1 MFTSAAAKL
10 AVQLLLANLPQI
22 IASGPEVFAFV
33 KAGIAHLEAIF
44 SKSAK
49 PATEADVV
57 AALTKEALQAIEIAA
72 IK

>member
-22 IASGPEVFAFV
+22 IADGPQVFAFV
-33 KAGIAHLEAIF
+33 KAGIAHLETIF
-44 SKSAK
+44 AGSSKEIV
-49 PATEADVV
+49 EADVV